1 VRSAAR
7 GSDAPLFFLEVKNM
21 CVAYPGTVLSL
32 KDGGKVC
39 SVDFGG
45 TRVDART
52 GFIPVKEGDHVLIH
66 AGCVLQVLKEED
78 AAAMEEIFNDIAE
91 IENEEKPYEK
101 DLGRSGKGEP
111 HDAP

>member
-1 VRSAAR
+1 
-7 GSDAPLFFLEVKNM
+7 M

-32 KDGGKVC
+32 KDDGKVC

-66 AGCVLQVLKEED
+66 AGCVLQVLKE
-78 AAAMEEIFNDIAE
+78 IFNDIAR
-91 IENEEKPYEK
+91 IENQEKPYEEDLKRLGK
-101 DLGRSGKGEP
+101 DGTP
-111 HDAP
+111 YDAT

>member
-1 VRSAAR
+1 
-7 GSDAPLFFLEVKNM
+7 M

-32 KDGGKVC
+32 KDDGKVC

-66 AGCVLQVLKEED
+66 AGCD
-78 AAAMEEIFNDIAE
+78 AAAMEEIFNDIAR
-91 IENEEKPYEK
+91 IENQEKPYEEDLKRLGK
-101 DLGRSGKGEP
+101 DGTP
-111 HDAP
+111 YDAT

>member
-1 VRSAAR
+1 MNHDAAR

-21 CVAYPGTVLSL
+21 CVAYP
-32 KDGGKVC
+32 
-39 SVDFGG
+39 GG

>member
-1 VRSAAR
+1 
-7 GSDAPLFFLEVKNM
+7 M

-32 KDGGKVC
+32 KDDGKVC

-66 AGCVLQVLKEED
+66 AGC
-78 AAAMEEIFNDIAE
+78 AMEEIFNDIAR
-91 IENEEKPYEK
+91 IENQEKPYEEDLKRLGK
-101 DLGRSGKGEP
+101 DGTP
-111 HDAP
+111 YDAT

>member
-1 VRSAAR
+1 
-7 GSDAPLFFLEVKNM
+7 M

-32 KDGGKVC
+32 KDDGKVC

-66 AGCVLQVLKEED
+66 AGC
-78 AAAMEEIFNDIAE
+78 NDIAR
-91 IENEEKPYEK
+91 IENQEKPYEEDLKRLGK
-101 DLGRSGKGEP
+101 DGTP
-111 HDAP
+111 YDAT

>member
-1 VRSAAR
+1 
-7 GSDAPLFFLEVKNM
+7 M
-21 CVAYPGTVLSL
+21 
-32 KDGGKVC
+32 
-39 SVDFGG
+39 
-45 TRVDART
+45 DART